1 MKLKH
6 YLDYDE
12 SVYKGKKMEILTNLL
27 IDEPEN
33 TILLP
38 MRSEI
43 PTVTTARIKALM
55 TGSLTSFF
63 EITEPFAHEIL
74 PEDNILHQF
83 KSYSNHTGIPNKI
96 VFTGDHIWLDMLGY
110 YFDQEQHY
118 PSYDIRD
125 LDTND
130 INVHKDLIEILK
142 SSDKNDTRNFDLLVA
157 HLLGIDHAGHTFH
170 ANHSEIER
178 KVIETQKILEEV
190 VQNMDNDTILM
201 VYGDHGMT
209 DDGNHGG
216 GTPNEMKTVLSAYSK
231 GGFPMMKKSNSF

>member
-1 MKLKH
+1 MNNKADPAEFKSIYKDGEKPKKLIMLLVDALREDFVDFERDDESEFNKMKLKH

-27 IDEPEN
+27 MDEPEN

-83 KSYSNHTGIPNKI
+83 KSYSNFTGIPNRV

-110 YFDQEQHY
+110 YFDQE
-118 PSYDIRD
+118 
-125 LDTND
+125 
-130 INVHKDLIEILK
+130 
-142 SSDKNDTRNFDLLVA
+142 
-157 HLLGIDHAGHTFH
+157 
-170 ANHSEIER
+170 
-178 KVIETQKILEEV
+178 
-190 VQNMDNDTILM
+190 
-201 VYGDHGMT
+201 
-209 DDGNHGG
+209 
-216 GTPNEMKTVLSAYSK
+216 
-231 GGFPMMKKSNSF
+231 